1 MKKYIWEVLQMVK
14 ILVSIQNGL
23 LAEAM
28 TVMLRES
35 GEFEPFPISAG
46 NKNSDV
52 ARECELL
59 DVQMVLLEVSYANG
73 TTLETRMKEVRQ
85 IRSRIP
91 NCKIVLLCD
100 ENSAP
105 EIARD
110 VMLAKKDGLIDNFFY
125 SSVTARYILAALLAL

>member
-1 MKKYIWEVLQMVK
+1 MLK
-14 ILVSIQNGL
+14 ILVSIHNGL

-28 TVMLRES
+28 TAMLRES
-35 GEFEPFPISAG
+35 GEFEPFPLSVG
-46 NKNSDV
+46 NKNSNV

-73 TTLETRMKEVRQ
+73 TALETRMKEVRQ
-85 IRSRIP
+85 IRSTVP
-91 NCKIVLLCD
+91 SCKIVLLCD

-125 SSVTARYILAALLAL
+125 SSVTARYILAALLAI

>member
-28 TVMLRES
+28 AVMLRES

>member
-1 MKKYIWEVLQMVK
+1 MVR
-14 ILVSIQNGL
+14 ILVSIHNGL

-28 TVMLRES
+28 TAMLRES
-35 GEFEPFPISAG
+35 GEFEPFPLSVG
-46 NKNSDV
+46 NKNSDI

-59 DVQMVLLEVSYANG
+59 DVQMVLLEVSYAIG

-85 IRSRIP
+85 IRSAMP

-110 VMLAKKDGLIDNFFY
+110 VMFAKKDGLIDNFFY

>member
-1 MKKYIWEVLQMVK
+1 MVK

-73 TTLETRMKEVRQ
+73 TTLETRLNEVRQ
-85 IRSRIP
+85 IRSAVP

>member
-1 MKKYIWEVLQMVK
+1 MVR
-14 ILVSIQNGL
+14 ILVSIHNGL

-28 TVMLRES
+28 TAMLRES
-35 GEFEPFPISAG
+35 GEFEPFPLSVG
-46 NKNSDV
+46 NKNSDI

-85 IRSRIP
+85 IRSAVP

-105 EIARD
+105 GIARD
-110 VMLAKKDGLIDNFFY
+110 VMLAKKDGLIDAFFY
-125 SSVTARYILAALLAL
+125 ASVTSRYILAALLAL

>member
-1 MKKYIWEVLQMVK
+1 MVK
-14 ILVSIQNGL
+14 ILVSIHNGL

-28 TVMLRES
+28 TAMLRES
-35 GEFEPFPISAG
+35 GEFEPFLLSVG

-52 ARECELL
+52 VRECELL

-73 TTLETRMKEVRQ
+73 TTLETRMKEVRR
-85 IRSRIP
+85 IRRAVP

-110 VMLAKKDGLIDNFFY
+110 VMLARKDGLIDNFFY

>member
-1 MKKYIWEVLQMVK
+1 MVK

>member
-1 MKKYIWEVLQMVK
+1 MIK
-14 ILVSIQNGL
+14 ILVSIHNGL
-23 LAEAM
+23 MAEAM
-28 TVMLRES
+28 TAMLQGS
-35 GEFEPFPISAG
+35 GEFEPFPLSVG
-46 NKNSDV
+46 NKNSDI
-52 ARECELL
+52 ARECELR

-85 IRSRIP
+85 IRSAVP
-91 NCKIVLLCD
+91 DCKIVLLCD

>member
-1 MKKYIWEVLQMVK
+1 MVK

-28 TVMLRES
+28 TAMLRES
-35 GEFEPFPISAG
+35 GEFEPFPLTVG
-46 NKNSDV
+46 NKNSNV

-59 DVQMVLLEVSYANG
+59 DVQMVLLEVAYANG

-85 IRSRIP
+85 IRSAVP

>member
-1 MKKYIWEVLQMVK
+1 MVK
-14 ILVSIQNGL
+14 ILVSIHNGL

-28 TVMLRES
+28 TAMLRGS
-35 GEFEPFPISAG
+35 GEFEPFPLSVG
-46 NKNSDV
+46 NKNSDI
-52 ARECELL
+52 ARECELR

-85 IRSRIP
+85 IRSTVP
-91 NCKIVLLCD
+91 SCKIVLLCD

>member
-1 MKKYIWEVLQMVK
+1 MVK
-14 ILVSIQNGL
+14 ILVSIHNGL

-28 TVMLRES
+28 TAMLRES
-35 GEFEPFPISAG
+35 GEFEPFPLSVG
-46 NKNSDV
+46 NKNSDI

-85 IRSRIP
+85 IRSAVP

-105 EIARD
+105 GIARD
-110 VMLAKKDGLIDNFFY
+110 VMLAKKDGLIDAFFY
-125 SSVTARYILAALLAL
+125 ASVTSRYILAALLAL